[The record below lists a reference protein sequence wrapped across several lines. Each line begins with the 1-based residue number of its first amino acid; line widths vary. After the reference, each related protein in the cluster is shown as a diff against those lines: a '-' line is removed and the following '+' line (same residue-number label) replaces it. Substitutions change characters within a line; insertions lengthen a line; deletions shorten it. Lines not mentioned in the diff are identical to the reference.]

1 MLSTCFYVKKKD
13 DSLYS
18 GHDVETWQH
27 KMETYRALRSFISIV
42 LFDGGYRALSIF
54 LTFARGLSWMM
65 LKQVLT
71 FKVHTRSGI

>member
-1 MLSTCFYVKKKD
+1 MLSTCFHVKKKD
-13 DSLYS
+13 DSPYS
-18 GHDVETWQH
+18 RHNVETWQH
-27 KMETYRALRSFISIV
+27 KMVTYRALRSFISII

-54 LTFARGLSWMM
+54 LTFASGLSWMM